1 MKFGQLLKEVF
12 DLKAFTDTVANI
24 GNQLKGLQGQVPE
37 IQKLQQDNL
46 QLTKKLDDMSKNDAA
61 KAAQNMQNKTGVGT
75 VAKTG
80 IQKAPGGS
88 SKATYGSTAP
98 ASGAPTPPQ

>member
-12 DLKAFTDTVANI
+12 DLKAFTDTVSNI

-37 IQKLQQDNL
+37 IQKM
-46 QLTKKLDDMSKNDAA
+46 QLEKMQLEKRLDDLSKVNAQ
-61 KAAQNMQNKTGVGT
+61 KAAQGATNKTGTGT

-80 IQKAPGGS
+80 VQKAPGGS
-88 SKATYGSTAP
+88 SKATYMSTTP
-98 ASGAPTPPQ
+98 ATGEPVP